1 MVGISRIVVFDYIQP
16 AARPTVIY
24 IIITIVHQ
32 TNNMHMETISE
43 MFVKGEICYFKHIF
57 FISTHISYTSVVN

>member
-1 MVGISRIVVFDYIQP
+1 MVGISHIVVFDYIRS
-16 AARPTVIY
+16 AARPTVIH

-32 TNNMHMETISE
+32 TNMHMETISE
-43 MFVKGEICYFKHIF
+43 MSVKGKICYFKHIFF

>member
-24 IIITIVHQ
+24 IIITIVHR

-57 FISTHISYTSVVN
+57 FLYAHIFHTQV